1 MKITRQLPMSACT
14 GSKEARANWTWS
26 WTLSHVSM
34 DRNAS
39 LLLGGATV
47 SVIVRMSL
55 MNFIAT
61 HFLALQT

>member
-1 MKITRQLPMSACT
+1 
-14 GSKEARANWTWS
+14 
-26 WTLSHVSM
+26 M

-47 SVIVRMSL
+47 SVIVQMSL
-55 MNFIAT
+55 MNFIVT